1 MIQLLSLKA
10 EFLTTTCVPP
20 DAPVAPGISFWAA
33 AARIE
38 SPTAAATSRWRHG
51 LKFFLRAWFRPNLTR
66 AWLARLV
73 QPDIAPLWVLR
84 PRLASKLQRP
94 YVSSEWHEPVRLAA
108 LLGHY
113 DALTRIF
120 SPATRAAIY
129 TGGVDLLE
137 LVHTPSG
144 RRLKLRLSYLD
155 QFEKEGELTLS
166 VVDQATGLTIAGLT
180 FCLARND
187 GRRIAVIG
195 GLQAHPDPR
204 TRGLIHDIAKEM
216 CGLRPKALALWCL
229 QQLANP
235 WQIEQIQA
243 VCDQQ
248 HIYRHW
254 RKQREI
260 AASYDEFWSESDGR
274 RLPGGGWELP
284 LQMRQRTRAEV
295 KPTRRRLYEQRYAL
309 LHALS
314 PQLIAAAGSLAHEIL
329 GQHHTTP
336 PTPVFEFPIRES
348 TPVLAPGG
356 PPSGST
362 PASGLGLPNHSF

>member
-10 EFLTTTCVPP
+10 EFLPTTHVRQ
-20 DAPVAPGISFWAA
+20 DAAIASGISFWAA
-33 AARIE
+33 AMRIE
-38 SPTAAATSRWRHG
+38 SPAAAATGRWRHG
-51 LKFFLRAWFRPNLTR
+51 LKFLLRSWFRPNLTR
-66 AWLARLV
+66 TWLARLV
-73 QPDIAPLWVLR
+73 QPDVAPLWVLR

-94 YVSSEWHEPVRLAA
+94 YISSEWNEPVRLAA

-120 SPATRAAIY
+120 SPATLAAIY
-129 TGGVDLLE
+129 SSGVDVLD
-137 LVHTPSG
+137 LVHSPSG

-155 QFEKEGELTLS
+155 QFEKEGELTLA
-166 VVDQATGLTIAGLT
+166 VVDHATGLTIAGLT

-204 TRGLIHDIAKEM
+204 TRGLIHDVAKETY
-216 CGLRPKALALWCL
+216 GLRPKALALWSL
-229 QQLANP
+229 QQLAQP

-314 PQLIAAAGSLAHEIL
+314 PPLIAAAGSLAHEIS
-329 GQHHTTP
+329 GQHHPTP
-336 PTPVFEFPIRES
+336 PTPVFEFPLRDS
-348 TPVLAPGG
+348 TPVLAQG
-356 PPSGST
+356 PPDNPHS
-362 PASGLGLPNHSF
+362 PVSGLGLPNHSF

>member
-1 MIQLLSLKA
+1 MIHELTLPAEGLL
-10 EFLTTTCVPP
+10 
-20 DAPVAPGISFWAA
+20 PVKTRQDPAGTLGISFWAA

-38 SPTAAATSRWRHG
+38 PAGSTSRLRHG
-51 LKFFLRAWFRPNLTR
+51 VKFLLRSWCQPRLTR

-73 QPDIAPLWVLR
+73 QPDLAPLWVLR

-94 YVSSEWHEPVRLAA
+94 YVSSEWNLPVRCAA

-113 DALTRIF
+113 EALPRLF
-120 SPATRAAIY
+120 SPTALAGIYAT
-129 TGGVDLLE
+129 GVDVLD
-137 LVHTPSG
+137 LVNTRSS
-144 RRLKLRLSYLD
+144 RRLKLRLKYHD

-166 VVDQATGLTIAGLT
+166 VVDVATGLNIAGLT

-187 GRRIAVIG
+187 GRLIAVIG

-204 TRGLIHDIAKEM
+204 TRGLIHDVAKEM

-229 QQLANP
+229 QQFAAL
-235 WQIEQIQA
+235 WQVEQIQA

-248 HIYRHW
+248 HIYRHS

-260 AASYDEFWSESDGR
+260 AASYDGFWSESDGR

-295 KPTRRRLYEQRYAL
+295 KSTRRKIYEQRYAL
-309 LHALS
+309 LNTLS
-314 PQLIAAAGSLAHEIL
+314 PQLIAAAGRLARDYPA
-329 GQHHTTP
+329 QDHTTP
-336 PTPVFEFPIRES
+336 STPVFEFPPRDS
-348 TPVLAPGG
+348 TPALALGG
-356 PPSGST
+356 ASG
-362 PASGLGLPNHSF
+362 PVPFASGLGQPNHSF